1 MNSKK
6 TLLLLGIVAL
16 VASFFIFDL
25 NHLLSLEYFAEQRVA
40 INHYY
45 DNNPIK
51 TAAIFIALYIAVT
64 SLSLPGATV
73 MTLVGGAIFGVIEGA
88 IWVSLASTIGAT
100 LAFLVSRT
108 LLRDGVQRKF
118 GESLRSINEGVEKEG
133 AFYLFGLRLVPIF
146 PFFVINLVMGLT
158 PIKVRQFFFVSQLG
172 MLPGTIVYV
181 NAGTQLGQLDSLSGI
196 LSLNILLSF
205 ILLAIFPFIAKKL
218 MVLINA
224 RKVFSGISK
233 PKQFDTNMVVIGGG
247 SAGLVSSLIA
257 AAVKAKVT
265 LIERHKMGGDCL
277 NTGCVPSKALI
288 RSAKIASYY
297 KRSEEFGFSNTE
309 PEVNFK
315 AVMERIQRVI
325 KTIEPH
331 DSVER
336 FTDLGVD
343 CVQGNAEIIDPYR
356 VKVNDKIITTR
367 NIVISTGARPFVPPI
382 PGIEEMGYRTSDTI
396 WELREKPR
404 VMLII
409 GGGPIGCEMAQ
420 SFNRLGVSVVQLDFA
435 DRLMQREDVD
445 VSEAVHKKFIG
456 EGIDLRL
463 SHTPIEFVTL
473 GDQKILI
480 CENKGETH
488 RIEFDTLLL
497 AVGRKPNVEGFGLEN
512 LSIELNPNGTVKV
525 NEYLQTQYP
534 NILACGD
541 VAGPYQFTHTASH
554 QAWYTAVNS
563 LFGMF
568 KKFKVDYS
576 VIPWATFTDPEVA
589 RVGINEQEAVVQ
601 NIPYEVTTYN
611 IDDLDR
617 AITDDEA
624 HGFIKVLTVPG
635 KDKILGVT
643 IVGYHAGEIISEY
656 VAAMKHGFGLNK
668 ILGTIHI
675 YPTLTE
681 SNKFV
686 AGNWKRAHAP
696 EKVMKWLSRFHSWRR
711 GDKRSEPL
719 PQAKLELE

>member
-1 MNSKK
+1 
-6 TLLLLGIVAL
+6 
-16 VASFFIFDL
+16 
-25 NHLLSLEYFAEQRVA
+25 
-40 INHYY
+40 
-45 DNNPIK
+45 
-51 TAAIFIALYIAVT
+51 
-64 SLSLPGATV
+64 
-73 MTLVGGAIFGVIEGA
+73 
-88 IWVSLASTIGAT
+88 
-100 LAFLVSRT
+100 
-108 LLRDGVQRKF
+108 
-118 GESLRSINEGVEKEG
+118 
-133 AFYLFGLRLVPIF
+133 
-146 PFFVINLVMGLT
+146 
-158 PIKVRQFFFVSQLG
+158 
-172 MLPGTIVYV
+172 
-181 NAGTQLGQLDSLSGI
+181 
-196 LSLNILLSF
+196 
-205 ILLAIFPFIAKKL
+205 
-218 MVLINA
+218 
-224 RKVFSGISK
+224 
-233 PKQFDTNMVVIGGG
+233 
-247 SAGLVSSLIA
+247 
-257 AAVKAKVT
+257 
-265 LIERHKMGGDCL
+265 
-277 NTGCVPSKALI
+277 
-288 RSAKIASYY
+288 
-297 KRSEEFGFSNTE
+297 
-309 PEVNFK
+309 
-315 AVMERIQRVI
+315 
-325 KTIEPH
+325 
-331 DSVER
+331 
-336 FTDLGVD
+336 
-343 CVQGNAEIIDPYR
+343 
-356 VKVNDKIITTR
+356 
-367 NIVISTGARPFVPPI
+367 
-382 PGIEEMGYRTSDTI
+382 
-396 WELREKPR
+396 
-404 VMLII
+404 
-409 GGGPIGCEMAQ
+409 
-420 SFNRLGVSVVQLDFA
+420 
-435 DRLMQREDVD
+435 
-445 VSEAVHKKFIG
+445 
-456 EGIDLRL
+456 
-463 SHTPIEFVTL
+463 VTL

-488 RIEFDTLLL
+488 RIEFDALLL

-512 LSIELNPNGTVKV
+512 LNIELNPNGTVKV

-589 RVGINEQEAVVQ
+589 RVGINEQEAVAQ

-696 EKVMKWLSRFHSWRR
+696 EKVMKWLSRFHRWRR
-711 GDKRSEPL
+711 GDKRGKPL